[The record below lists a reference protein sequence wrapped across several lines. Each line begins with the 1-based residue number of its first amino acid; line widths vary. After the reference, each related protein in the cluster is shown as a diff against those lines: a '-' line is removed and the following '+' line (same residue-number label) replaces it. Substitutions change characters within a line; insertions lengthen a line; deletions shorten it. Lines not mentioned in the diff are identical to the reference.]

1 MNGHFDYPPGYRS
14 HFSSGKRIFY
24 CGTGFVQVIG
34 NYTAGNYTWSCER
47 NHYIHTTML
56 RHNLLLI
63 YRNFKRFKSTFF
75 INLLGLSTGLACTL
89 LIYLWVKDELNVDSF
104 FENDDRLYEIM
115 EHRVKTDGI
124 WTAYTTSGPTAETLV
139 NEMPE
144 VAYAAAV
151 GRVGKST
158 VSVDDTNL
166 REVGKPVG
174 TDFFRIFS
182 HTLLVGEKDKVL
194 ADKNSIVISDALA
207 IRLFKTTENIIGR
220 TIDLDHELQ
229 LHVSGIFKKMP
240 GNASDQFD
248 FVWSFEKFKEGKEW
262 LTGWGSTSALTYVLL
277 KKDAS
282 VAAFNEKIKDL
293 VKKKT
298 DNNVTHRTMF
308 AKRYSEIYLYS
319 KYENGVL
326 VGGRITYVKLFSVI
340 AVFILI
346 IACINFMN
354 LSTAKASRRIKEVG
368 IKKAVGAGRR
378 TLISQYLGESLLL
391 SFLSLMVALLVVDIA
406 LPHFNTIT
414 NKSLTLDFDSNLILA
429 FTGIA
434 LFTGIIAGSYPA
446 LYLSGFNPATVLK
459 GKINTVV
466 GELWAR
472 KGLVVFQF
480 SLSVIFIVSVLVVY
494 KQIVY
499 VQSSNLGY
507 NKYNILY
514 FGREGKLW
522 DAGTLESFLAELR
535 NTPGVAG
542 ASTLNHDFT
551 GHMSGTYGVKWE
563 GKDPDDATE
572 FENFT
577 VNYDVIE
584 MMNLKMA
591 EGRTFSQQFGSDSSK
606 IIFNEKA
613 IAFMGLKDPI
623 GKTVQLW
630 GQDMQIVGVVKDF
643 HYESLHENL
652 KPVFFRLA
660 PQDTHIVMTRLAAG
674 REKETLDQ
682 IQKLYLKFNPGFIF
696 EYTFLDAE
704 YQAQY
709 AAEQRVAILSKY
721 FAGLAIFISCL
732 GLFGLAAFT
741 AERRLKEIGIRKVL
755 GSSELGII
763 FLLSGDFTKM
773 VVLAVVIAIPAS
785 YLLITYWLGG
795 FAYRIPLT
803 WWYFALGGLLA
814 LLTAWLT
821 VGTQAI
827 KAARVNPAKCLKD
840 E

>member
-1 MNGHFDYPPGYRS
+1 
-14 HFSSGKRIFY
+14 
-24 CGTGFVQVIG
+24 
-34 NYTAGNYTWSCER
+34 
-47 NHYIHTTML
+47 ML

-75 INLLGLSTGLACTL
+75 INLLGLTTGLACTL
-89 LIYLWVKDELNVDSF
+89 LIYLWVKDELSVDAF
-104 FENDDRLYEIM
+104 FEKDDQLYEVM

-124 WTAYTTSGPTAETLV
+124 WTSQTTSGALPETLAD
-139 NEMPE
+139 EMPE
-144 VAYAAAV
+144 VEYVAAV
-151 GRVGKST
+151 GRVNKST
-158 VSVDDTNL
+158 VSVEDTNL
-166 REVGKPVG
+166 REIGRPVG
-174 TDFFRIFS
+174 ADYFKIFS
-182 HTLLVGEKDKVL
+182 YTLLAGDKDKVL

-207 IRLFKTTENIIGR
+207 IRLFNTTENIIGK
-220 TIDLDHELQ
+220 TIDLDHEMQ

-248 FVWSFEKFKEGKEW
+248 FAWSYEKFKEGKEW
-262 LTGWGSTSALTYVLL
+262 LKGWGSTSILTYILL
-277 KKDAS
+277 KKGTS
-282 VAAFNEKIKDL
+282 VEAFNEKIKDL
-293 VKKKT
+293 VKTKT
-298 DNNVTHRTMF
+298 ENHVTHRTMF
-308 AKRYSEIYLYS
+308 AKRYSELYLYG
-319 KYENGVL
+319 KYENGQL
-326 VGGRITYVKLFSVI
+326 VGGRITYVKLFGAI

-368 IKKAVGAGRR
+368 IKKAVGAARR

-391 SFLSLMVALLVVDIA
+391 SFLSLLLALLVVDIV

-414 NKSLTLDFDSNLILA
+414 SKSLTLDFDSNLILA

-446 LYLSGFNPATVLK
+446 LYLSGFSPATVLK
-459 GKINTVV
+459 GRINTAV

-480 SLSVIFIVSVLVVY
+480 TLSVIFIVSVLVVY
-494 KQIVY
+494 KQIMY
-499 VQSSNLGY
+499 VQSRNLGY
-507 NKYNILY
+507 NKDNILY

-522 DAGTLESFLAELR
+522 DSGTLESFLAELR
-535 NTPGVAG
+535 NIPGVAG

-551 GHMSGTYGVKWE
+551 GHVSGTYGVKWE
-563 GKDPDDATE
+563 GKDPEDATE

-577 VNYDVIE
+577 VNYDVME
-584 MMNLKMA
+584 MLDLKLA
-591 EGRTFSQQFGSDSSK
+591 AGRMFSSQFGADSSK

-613 IAFMGLKDPI
+613 IAFMGMKDPI
-623 GKTVQLW
+623 GKTVKLW
-630 GQDMQIVGVVKDF
+630 GEDMQIVGVVKDF
-643 HYESLHENL
+643 HFESLHENV

-660 PQDTHIVMTRLAAG
+660 PNDTYVVMTRLAAG
-674 REKETLDQ
+674 REKEALAQ
-682 IQKLYLKFNPGFIF
+682 IQKLYMKFNPGFIF

-721 FAGLAIFISCL
+721 FAVLAIFISCL

-755 GSSELGII
+755 GSSELGIV

-785 YLLITYWLGG
+785 YLLITYWLSS

-803 WWYFALGGLLA
+803 WWYFALGGVLA
-814 LLTAWLT
+814 LITAWLT

-827 KAARVNPAKCLKD
+827 KAARVNPARCLKD

>member
-1 MNGHFDYPPGYRS
+1 
-14 HFSSGKRIFY
+14 
-24 CGTGFVQVIG
+24 
-34 NYTAGNYTWSCER
+34 
-47 NHYIHTTML
+47 ML

-104 FENDDRLYEIM
+104 FENDDQLYEIM
-115 EHRVKTDGI
+115 EHRIKTDGI
-124 WTAYTTSGPTAETLV
+124 WTAFTTSGPTAETLV

-151 GRVGKST
+151 GRVGTST

-166 REVGKPVG
+166 REVGRPVG

-182 HTLLVGEKDKVL
+182 YTLLVGEKDKVL
-194 ADKNSIVISDALA
+194 ADKNSMVISDALA
-207 IRLFKTTENIIGR
+207 MRLFKTTEGIIGK

-229 LHVSGIFKKMP
+229 FRISGIFKKMP

-248 FVWSFEKFKEGKEW
+248 FVWSFERFREGKEW
-262 LTGWGSTSALTYVLL
+262 LQGWGSTSALTYVLL
-277 KKDAS
+277 KKNAS
-282 VAAFNEKIKDL
+282 VDAFNEKIKGL
-293 VKKKT
+293 VKRKT

-326 VGGRITYVKLFSVI
+326 VGGRITYVKLFSAI

-368 IKKAVGAGRR
+368 IKKAVGAARR
-378 TLISQYLGESLLL
+378 TLMSQYLGESLLL
-391 SFLSLMVALLVVDIA
+391 SFLSLLLALLVVDIA

-414 NKSLTLDFDSNLILA
+414 NKNLSLDFDANLMLA

-434 LFTGIIAGSYPA
+434 LFTGIVAGSYPA

-459 GKINTVV
+459 GKINTAV

-480 SLSVIFIVSVLVVY
+480 ALSVIFIVSVLVVY
-494 KQIVY
+494 KQILY

-507 NKYNILY
+507 NKDNILY

-535 NTPGVAG
+535 NIPGIAG

-577 VNYDVIE
+577 VNYDVME
-584 MMNLKMA
+584 MMDMKMT
-591 EGRTFSQQFGSDSSK
+591 EGRTFSRQFGNDSSK

-623 GKTVQLW
+623 GKTVKLW
-630 GQDMQIVGVVKDF
+630 GEDLQIVGVVEDF
-643 HYESLHENL
+643 HYESLHENV

-660 PQDTHIVMTRLAAG
+660 PEDTYIVMTRLVAG
-674 REKETLDQ
+674 REKDALEQ
-682 IQKLYLKFNPGFIF
+682 IQKLYMKFNPGFSF
-696 EYTFLDAE
+696 EYTFLDSE

-721 FAGLAIFISCL
+721 FAVLAIFISCL

-763 FLLSGDFTKM
+763 FLLSSDFTRM
-773 VVLAVVIAIPAS
+773 VVLAVIIAIPAS
-785 YLLITYWLGG
+785 YLLITYWLSS
-795 FAYRIPLT
+795 FAFHIPLT
-803 WWYFALGGLLA
+803 WWYFALGGLAA
-814 LLTAWLT
+814 LLTAWIT

-827 KAARVNPAKCLKD
+827 KAARINPAKCLKD

>member
-1 MNGHFDYPPGYRS
+1 MFD
-14 HFSSGKRIFY
+14 
-24 CGTGFVQVIG
+24 
-34 NYTAGNYTWSCER
+34 
-47 NHYIHTTML
+47 
-56 RHNLLLI
+56 
-63 YRNFKRFKSTFF
+63 
-75 INLLGLSTGLACTL
+75 
-89 LIYLWVKDELNVDSF
+89 
-104 FENDDRLYEIM
+104 
-115 EHRVKTDGI
+115 
-124 WTAYTTSGPTAETLV
+124 
-139 NEMPE
+139 
-144 VAYAAAV
+144 
-151 GRVGKST
+151 
-158 VSVDDTNL
+158 
-166 REVGKPVG
+166 
-174 TDFFRIFS
+174 
-182 HTLLVGEKDKVL
+182 
-194 ADKNSIVISDALA
+194 
-207 IRLFKTTENIIGR
+207 
-220 TIDLDHELQ
+220 
-229 LHVSGIFKKMP
+229 
-240 GNASDQFD
+240 
-248 FVWSFEKFKEGKEW
+248 
-262 LTGWGSTSALTYVLL
+262 
-277 KKDAS
+277 
-282 VAAFNEKIKDL
+282 
-293 VKKKT
+293 
-298 DNNVTHRTMF
+298 
-308 AKRYSEIYLYS
+308 KRYSEIYLYS

-326 VGGRITYVKLFSVI
+326 VGGRITYVKLFSAI

-368 IKKAVGAGRR
+368 IKKAVGAARR
-378 TLISQYLGESLLL
+378 TLMSQYLGESLLL
-391 SFLSLMVALLVVDIA
+391 SFLSLLLALLVVDIA

-414 NKSLTLDFDSNLILA
+414 NKNLSLDFDANLMLA

-434 LFTGIIAGSYPA
+434 LFTGIVAGSYPA

-459 GKINTVV
+459 GKINTAV

-480 SLSVIFIVSVLVVY
+480 ALSVIFIVSVLVVY
-494 KQIVY
+494 KQILY

-507 NKYNILY
+507 NKDNILY

-535 NTPGVAG
+535 NIPGIAG

-577 VNYDVIE
+577 VNYDVME
-584 MMNLKMA
+584 MMDMKMT
-591 EGRTFSQQFGSDSSK
+591 EGRTFSRQFGNDSSK

-623 GKTVQLW
+623 GKTVKLW
-630 GQDMQIVGVVKDF
+630 GEDLQIVGVVEDF
-643 HYESLHENL
+643 HYESLHENV

-660 PQDTHIVMTRLAAG
+660 PEDTYIVMTRLVAG
-674 REKETLDQ
+674 REKDALEQ
-682 IQKLYLKFNPGFIF
+682 IQKLYMKFNPGFSF
-696 EYTFLDAE
+696 EYTFLDSE

-721 FAGLAIFISCL
+721 FAVLAIFISCL

-763 FLLSGDFTKM
+763 FLLSSDFTRM
-773 VVLAVVIAIPAS
+773 VVLAVIIAIPAS
-785 YLLITYWLGG
+785 YLLITYWLSS
-795 FAYRIPLT
+795 FAFHIPLT
-803 WWYFALGGLLA
+803 WWYFALGGLAA
-814 LLTAWLT
+814 LLTAWIT

-827 KAARVNPAKCLKD
+827 KAARINPAKCLKD

>member
-1 MNGHFDYPPGYRS
+1 
-14 HFSSGKRIFY
+14 
-24 CGTGFVQVIG
+24 
-34 NYTAGNYTWSCER
+34 
-47 NHYIHTTML
+47 ML

-75 INLLGLSTGLACTL
+75 INLLGLTTGLACTL

-104 FENDDRLYEIM
+104 FENDDRLYEVM

-151 GRVGKST
+151 GRVGGKST
-158 VSVDDTNL
+158 ISVDDTNL

-174 TDFFRIFS
+174 TDFFKIFS
-182 HTLLVGEKDKVL
+182 YTLLVGEKDKVL

-207 IRLFKTTENIIGR
+207 MRLFRTTENVIGK
-220 TIDLDHELQ
+220 TIDLNHELQ
-229 LHVSGIFKKMP
+229 FHVSGIFKKMP
-240 GNASDQFD
+240 RNASDQFD

-262 LTGWGSTSALTYVLL
+262 LQGWGSTSALTYVLL

-282 VAAFNEKIKDL
+282 VDAFNEKIKDL
-293 VKKKT
+293 VKRKT

-319 KYENGVL
+319 KYEKGEL

-391 SFLSLMVALLVVDIA
+391 SFLSLLLALLVVDIA

-414 NKSLTLDFDSNLILA
+414 NKNLTLDFDQNLVLA

-446 LYLSGFNPATVLK
+446 LYLSGFSPATVLK
-459 GKINTVV
+459 GKINTAI

-507 NKYNILY
+507 NKDNILY
-514 FGREGKLW
+514 FGREGKLR
-522 DAGTLESFLAELR
+522 DTGTLESFLAELR
-535 NTPGVAG
+535 NIPGVAG

-563 GKDPDDATE
+563 GKDPEDATE

-577 VNYDVIE
+577 VNYDVME

-623 GKTVQLW
+623 GKTVKLW
-630 GQDMQIVGVVKDF
+630 GEDLQIVGVVKDF

-652 KPVFFRLA
+652 KPVFFRLD
-660 PQDTHIVMTRLAAG
+660 PEDTYIVMTRLAAG
-674 REKETLDQ
+674 REKEALDQ

-696 EYTFLDAE
+696 EYAFLDAE

-721 FAGLAIFISCL
+721 FAALAIFISCL

-773 VVLAVVIAIPAS
+773 VVLAVIIAIPAS
-785 YLLITYWLGG
+785 YLLITYWLGS

-814 LLTAWLT
+814 LVTAWLT
-821 VGTQAI
+821 VGTQAV